1 MPVQWLPGT
10 SSIGNAYICGDV
22 LIDAGILPMV
32 MVPYR
37 ATIRTIVLTHCH
49 YDHTAHVQEIA
60 DLCGAE
66 IAIHRSD
73 AAALVDD
80 MQSVA
85 LLFGERAPH
94 TRPQRLLS
102 GGEEIGRLQVIHTPG
117 HTPGSICL
125 YEEEEGIL
133 FSGDTVFTEGSFG
146 RYDLP
151 GGDLEDLKKS
161 VKILADL
168 TVEALY
174 PGHGFPVL
182 RDGGRH
188 IAAAQRVLEETFF

>member
-10 SSIGNAYICGDV
+10 TSTGNAYVCKDV
-22 LIDAGILPMV
+22 LIDAGVLPMAV
-32 MVPYR
+32 EPYR
-37 ATIRTIVLTHCH
+37 EDIRTIILTHCH
-49 YDHTAHVQEIA
+49 YDHTAHVLEIA
-60 DLCGAE
+60 QMCEAE

-73 AAALVDD
+73 AAALHDD

-94 TRPQRLLS
+94 ANPHRLLND
-102 GGEEIGRLQVIHTPG
+102 GERIGPLTVIHTPG

-125 YEEEEGIL
+125 YREERGVL

-151 GGDLEDLKKS
+151 GGNLRELKRS
-161 VKILADL
+161 MEILAEL
-168 TVEALY
+168 PVEALY
-174 PGHGFPVL
+174 PGHGFPAL
-182 RDGGRH
+182 HGGRKH
-188 IAAAQRVLEETFF
+188 IVAARRLLQGTLS